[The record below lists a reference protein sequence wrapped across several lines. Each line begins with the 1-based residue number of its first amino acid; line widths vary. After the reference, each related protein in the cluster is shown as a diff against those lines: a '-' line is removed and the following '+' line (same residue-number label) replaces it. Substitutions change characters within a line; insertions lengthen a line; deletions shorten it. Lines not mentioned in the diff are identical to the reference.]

1 MSKAA
6 AVANDAGQ
14 DPWLQKPQRRLGR
27 AGLLALL
34 VCTSL
39 AMPLSLDMYTPAVP
53 HMVEHLSTTEGMVN
67 LTLVG
72 YYLFFAVGL
81 LVFGPMSDRMGRRP
95 VLLAGLGIYTAA
107 SVLCALAPTVEALIA
122 ARVLQA
128 LGAGAA
134 DSMTNS
140 VVKDAFR
147 EEKRQ
152 VALSFIQLMFILG
165 PVAAPVLGAFV
176 VSTLSWRATF
186 WVLAA
191 VGAACLGLSL
201 LFEETLRPE
210 ERAAGGANAVGQF
223 REVLGD
229 RGFSAFLAVFCLFN
243 LGFMA
248 YVAVASYIYVS
259 LFGLTEM
266 GYGMFFAATALF
278 TTLGPFA
285 WELFSRWL
293 SARRFLEMLVGVGFV
308 SGACMLV
315 FGQAGPVAFCL
326 PMLVF
331 AVCEAASRPL
341 SVNILLSQHQEGTG
355 ASSSVI
361 NFVNTVAG
369 ALGMLVVHMPAPNYV
384 VALGATIAGCM
395 GLALVGWL
403 WLLRSGVSVKGVTE

>member
-1 MSKAA
+1 MSEIA
-6 AVANDAGQ
+6 AVPAAQDA
-14 DPWLQKPQRRLGR
+14 WLQKPQRRLGR

-53 HMVEHLSTTEGMVN
+53 HMVEHLATTEGMVN

-81 LVFGPMSDRMGRRP
+81 LVFGPMSDRIGRRP
-95 VLLAGLGIYTAA
+95 VLLAGLGIYAVA
-107 SVLCALAPTVEALIA
+107 SALCALAPTIEVLIA

-165 PVAAPVLGAFV
+165 PVIAPVLGAFV
-176 VSTLSWRATF
+176 VSALSWRATF

-191 VGAACLGLSL
+191 VGIACFGLSL
-201 LFEETLRPE
+201 LFEETFAPE
-210 ERAAGGANAVGQF
+210 ERASGRANTAGQF
-223 REVLGD
+223 AEVLRD

-248 YVAVASYIYVS
+248 YVAVASYIYVNF
-259 LFGLTEM
+259 FGLSEM
-266 GYGMFFAATALF
+266 GYGLFFAATALF

-285 WELFSRWL
+285 WELFSRWM
-293 SARRFLEMLVGVGFV
+293 SARRFLELLVGVGFV

-315 FGQAGPVAFCL
+315 IGQAGPVAFCV

-341 SVNILLSQHQEGTG
+341 SVNILLSQHEEGTG

-369 ALGMLVVHMPAPNYV
+369 ALGMLVVHVPAPNYV
-384 VALGATIAGCM
+384 VALGSTIAGCM
-395 GLALVGWL
+395 GLALVGWFL
-403 WLLRSGVSVKGVTE
+403 LLRSGIAVKGVTE

>member
-1 MSKAA
+1 MSEIA
-6 AVANDAGQ
+6 AVAAAQDA
-14 DPWLQKPQRRLGR
+14 WLQKPQRRIGR

-53 HMVEHLSTTEGMVN
+53 HMVEHLATTEGMVN

-81 LVFGPMSDRMGRRP
+81 LVFGPMSDRIGRRP
-95 VLLAGLGIYTAA
+95 VLLAGLGIYAVA
-107 SVLCALAPTVEALIA
+107 SALCALAPTIEVLIA

-165 PVAAPVLGAFV
+165 PVIAPVLGAFV
-176 VSTLSWRATF
+176 VSALSWRATF

-191 VGAACLGLSL
+191 VGIACFGLSL
-201 LFEETLRPE
+201 LFEETFAPE
-210 ERAAGGANAVGQF
+210 ERASGGASTAGQF
-223 REVLGD
+223 AEVLRD
-229 RGFSAFLAVFCLFN
+229 RGFSAFLAIFCLFN

-248 YVAVASYIYVS
+248 YVAVASYIYVNF
-259 LFGLTEM
+259 FGLSEM
-266 GYGMFFAATALF
+266 GYGLFFAATALF

-285 WELFSRWL
+285 WELFSRWM
-293 SARRFLEMLVGVGFV
+293 SARRFLELLVGVGFV

-315 FGQAGPVAFCL
+315 IGQAGPVAFCV

-341 SVNILLSQHQEGTG
+341 SVNILLSQHEEGTG

-369 ALGMLVVHMPAPNYV
+369 ALGMLVVHVPAPNYV
-384 VALGATIAGCM
+384 VALGSTIAGCM
-395 GLALVGWL
+395 GLALVGWFL
-403 WLLRSGVSVKGVTE
+403 LLRSGIAVKGVTE

>member
-1 MSKAA
+1 MSEIA
-6 AVANDAGQ
+6 AVPAAQDA
-14 DPWLQKPQRRLGR
+14 WLQKPQRRLGR

-53 HMVEHLSTTEGMVN
+53 HMVEHLATTEGMVN

-81 LVFGPMSDRMGRRP
+81 LVFGPMSDRIGRQP
-95 VLLAGLGIYTAA
+95 VLLAGLGIYAVA
-107 SVLCALAPTVEALIA
+107 SALCALAPTIEVLIA

-165 PVAAPVLGAFV
+165 PVIAPVLGAFV
-176 VSTLSWRATF
+176 VSALSWRATF

-191 VGAACLGLSL
+191 VGIACFGLSL
-201 LFEETLRPE
+201 LFEETFAPE
-210 ERAAGGANAVGQF
+210 ERASGRANTAGQF
-223 REVLGD
+223 AEVLRD
-229 RGFSAFLAVFCLFN
+229 RGFSAFLAIFCLFN
-243 LGFMA
+243 LSFMA
-248 YVAVASYIYVS
+248 YVTVASYIYVNF
-259 LFGLTEM
+259 FGLSEM
-266 GYGMFFAATALF
+266 GYGLFFAATALF

-285 WELFSRWL
+285 WELFSRWM
-293 SARRFLEMLVGVGFV
+293 SARRFLELLVGVGFA

-315 FGQAGPVAFCL
+315 IGQTGPVAFCV

-341 SVNILLSQHQEGTG
+341 SVNILLSQHEEGTG

-369 ALGMLVVHMPAPNYV
+369 ALGMLVVHVPAPNYV

-395 GLALVGWL
+395 GLALVGWFL
-403 WLLRSGVSVKGVTE
+403 LLRSGIAVKGVTE